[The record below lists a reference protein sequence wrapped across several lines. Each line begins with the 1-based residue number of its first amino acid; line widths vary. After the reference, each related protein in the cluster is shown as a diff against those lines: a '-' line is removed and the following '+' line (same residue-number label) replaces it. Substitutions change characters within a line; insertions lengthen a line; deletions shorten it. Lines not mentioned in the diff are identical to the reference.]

1 MSRSITCCLRNTHRK
16 SSDCGA
22 CFLKMWSENFFVLA
36 RKFFASRTKTK
47 KISRHPFRRRKREN
61 FGA

>member
-1 MSRSITCCLRNTHRK
+1 M
-16 SSDCGA
+16 
-22 CFLKMWSENFFVLA
+22 
-36 RKFFASRTKTK
+36 KTK

>member
-1 MSRSITCCLRNTHRK
+1 M
-16 SSDCGA
+16 
-22 CFLKMWSENFFVLA
+22 
-36 RKFFASRTKTK
+36 K

>member
-1 MSRSITCCLRNTHRK
+1 
-16 SSDCGA
+16 
-22 CFLKMWSENFFVLA
+22 MWSENFFVLA

-61 FGA
+61 FGV

>member
-1 MSRSITCCLRNTHRK
+1 M
-16 SSDCGA
+16 
-22 CFLKMWSENFFVLA
+22 

-61 FGA
+61 FGTKCLMVG